1 MRRHRRAAARIAA
14 GAVLLALLLWWVDPH
29 ELWRLLRT
37 ADPAWLA
44 LGLVLAAAANAAS
57 ALRWWALARWLGA
70 CVSIGWALAA
80 YFRGVAVNALLP
92 GAVVGGDLYR
102 AHALAGRGLPW
113 FEASLSVLG
122 DRLSGLWLLVVIG
135 ALAAAGLLQG
145 AAGVPLGRLHA
156 LAFGGFGPWALAGMA
171 ALALLLPLALLLAW
185 QRGIA
190 RPRAGPAP
198 GERPWHRRLL
208 LLAHR
213 PRALAQYGWQL
224 LGSTAVQLL
233 SIGTLA
239 CGGMALGIDLPAW
252 AWAAAAVPIFLLAT
266 LPLSVGGWGTREAA
280 AVIALAVFGV
290 AAPQAVA
297 VSMLYGLAALVQ
309 ALGGLVLLV
318 GHRRRAARSAGP

>member
-1 MRRHRRAAARIAA
+1 LRRRLRAPARIAA
-14 GAVLLALLLWWVDPH
+14 GAALLGLLLWWVDPH
-29 ELWRLLRT
+29 ELWRVLRT

-44 LGLVLAAAANAAS
+44 LGLVLAVAANAAS

-70 CVSIGWALAA
+70 RASASWALAM

-102 AHALAGRGLPW
+102 AHALARRDLPL
-113 FEASLSVLG
+113 FEASLSVLC

-135 ALAAAGLLQG
+135 ALAAASGLAQEAAGASPGLLQP
-145 AAGVPLGRLHA
+145 V
-156 LAFGGFGPWALAGMA
+156 AFGGFGPWVLAA
-171 ALALLLPLALLLAW
+171 VAVLALLLPLALLLAW

-190 RPRAGPAP
+190 RPQADAAS
-198 GERPWHRRLL
+198 GERPWHRRLV

-239 CGGMALGIDLPAW
+239 CGGIALGVDLPAS
-252 AWAAAAVPIFLLAT
+252 AWATSAVPIFLLAT
-266 LPLSVGGWGTREAA
+266 LPVSVGGWGTREAA

-297 VSMLYGLAALVQ
+297 VSMLYGLAALAQ

-318 GHRRRAARSAGP
+318 GQRRPGG

>member
-1 MRRHRRAAARIAA
+1 MRRRLHAAARIAA
-14 GAVLLALLLWWVDPH
+14 GAALLALLLWWVDPH

-44 LGLVLAAAANAAS
+44 LGLVSAVAANAAS

-70 CVSIGWALAA
+70 GVGAGWALAT
-80 YFRGVAVNALLP
+80 YLRGVAVNALLP
-92 GAVVGGDLYR
+92 GAVVGGDMYR
-102 AHALAGRGLPW
+102 AHALAAQGLPW
-113 FEASLSVLG
+113 FEASLSVLC

-135 ALAAAGLLQG
+135 ALAAAWGLTQAVAGPLP
-145 AAGVPLGRLHA
+145 GVPQLVAWGA
-156 LAFGGFGPWALAGMA
+156 SGPWALAAIA
-171 ALALLLPLALLLAW
+171 ALALLLPLAMLFAW

-190 RPRAGPAP
+190 RPQADAAS
-198 GERPWHRRLL
+198 GERPWHRRLVH
-208 LLAHR
+208 LAHR

-239 CGGMALGIDLPAW
+239 SGGVALGVDLPVW
-252 AWAAAAVPIFLLAT
+252 AWAASAVPIFLLAT

-280 AVIALAVFGV
+280 AVVALAAFGV

-297 VSMLYGLAALVQ
+297 VSMLYGLAALAQ

-318 GHRRRAARSAGP
+318 SQRQSGG

>member
-1 MRRHRRAAARIAA
+1 MRRHQRAAARIAA
-14 GAVLLALLLWWVDPH
+14 GAALLALLLWWVDPH

-44 LGLVLAAAANAAS
+44 LGLVLAVAANAAS

-70 CVSIGWALAA
+70 GVSADWALAM

-102 AHALAGRGLPW
+102 AHALARRGLPL
-113 FEASLSVLG
+113 FEASLSVLC
-122 DRLSGLWLLVVIG
+122 DRLSGLWILAVIG
-135 ALAAAGLLQG
+135 ALAAASGLAQG
-145 AAGVPLGRLHA
+145 AAGASLGGLQPLACGA
-156 LAFGGFGPWALAGMA
+156 FGPWALAGMV

-190 RPRAGPAP
+190 RPQADPAS
-198 GERPWHRRLL
+198 GERPWHHRLV

-213 PRALAQYGWQL
+213 PHALAQYGWQV

-233 SIGTLA
+233 SIGALV

-252 AWAAAAVPIFLLAT
+252 AWTAAAVPIFLLAT
-266 LPLSVGGWGTREAA
+266 LPVSVGGWGTREAA
-280 AVIALAVFGV
+280 AVVALAAFGV

-309 ALGGLVLLV
+309 ALGGLLLLV
-318 GHRRRAARSAGP
+318 SHRRHAG